1 MTTVNI
7 TCENDADFYRTF
19 QYLDSNSNPIDI
31 TGATF
36 AMDVRRHAEDA
47 TVFLQLTSPDN
58 GITATDPTHGFFTL
72 LITKEQLLQLS
83 PGDYDQSLIMTLGG
97 IRVRMWSG
105 VLTNNWGPTR

>member
-1 MTTVNI
+1 MAIVNL

-19 QYLDSNSNPIDI
+19 QYLDVNNNPIDI

-47 TVFLQLTSPDN
+47 TVFLQLTSPDA
-58 GITATDPTHGFFTL
+58 GITATDPTNGFFTL
-72 LITKEQLLQLS
+72 LITREQLLQLS